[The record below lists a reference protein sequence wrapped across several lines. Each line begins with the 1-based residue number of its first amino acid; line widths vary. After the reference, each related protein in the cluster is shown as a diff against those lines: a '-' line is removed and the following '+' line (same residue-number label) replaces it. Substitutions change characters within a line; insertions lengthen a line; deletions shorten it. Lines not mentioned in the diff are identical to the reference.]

1 MRLRAEKP
9 VRGVSPKILPFQ
21 GRGTARAASGGGV
34 SDLGRGRPTDR
45 WSTPPP
51 PFGRSPSPSGG
62 GWLAVS
68 VALLLAGCGG
78 GGLHRL
84 VPDSPVKL
92 GRPYTVAGRTYVP
105 TDDPNYDQIGE
116 ASWYGNAEQGR
127 HTASGE
133 TFYRQRPSAAHKTL
147 PLPSYVEVTRLD
159 TGRRILVRVNDRGP
173 FARDR
178 ILDLSQEAAKELDI
192 DRVGRAMVRVRR
204 VNPKA
209 RDREKL
215 RRGYPVEL
223 ASVTPTATPPR
234 VGRIAPSMAGTVQQ
248 AYAPRPQPMPA
259 APAPPMLPPVAGR
272 QILIASPADP
282 DAADAV
288 ATALADEGARVVAT
302 GGGYRV
308 VTGPYIDDAA
318 FSAAL
323 ARLRTR
329 GYQGATAFD
338 PSTIQAPN
346 GPSLP

>member
-1 MRLRAEKP
+1 M
-9 VRGVSPKILPFQ
+9 
-21 GRGTARAASGGGV
+21 
-34 SDLGRGRPTDR
+34 
-45 WSTPPP
+45 
-51 PFGRSPSPSGG
+51 PSPAELRSSAKAGVQG
-62 GWLAVS
+62 CKRKRSWPWALAFAGEQWGAM
-68 VALLLAGCGG
+68 ALLVLLAGCGG

-84 VPDSPVKL
+84 VPDTPVKL

-178 ILDLSQEAAKELDI
+178 ILDLSLEAAKELDI
-192 DRVGRAMVRVRR
+192 DRAGRAMVRVRR
-204 VNPKA
+204 VTPKA
-209 RDREKL
+209 RDRETL

-223 ASVTPTATPPR
+223 ASVAPTATPPR
-234 VGRIAPSMAGTVQQ
+234 VGQVAPSMAGSVQQ
-248 AYAPRPQPMPA
+248 PYQSRPQPVPA
-259 APAPPMLPPVAGR
+259 APVFAAPTGVAPSVLPPVAGR
-272 QILIASPADP
+272 RILIASPTDP
-282 DAADAV
+282 DAADAI
-288 ATALADEGARVVAT
+288 ASALADEGARVVAT

-318 FSAAL
+318 LSAAL
-323 ARLRTR
+323 ARLRMR
-329 GYQGATAFD
+329 GYQGASVID
-338 PSTIQAPN
+338 PSTFQAPN

>member
-1 MRLRAEKP
+1 MRLRAEKRSGRWDFIAP
-9 VRGVSPKILPFQ
+9 VRAEPVEASSFFLPTPTKEERPFDRLRANGWGCSVVVS
-21 GRGTARAASGGGV
+21 G
-34 SDLGRGRPTDR
+34 
-45 WSTPPP
+45 
-51 PFGRSPSPSGG
+51 
-62 GWLAVS
+62 
-68 VALLLAGCGG
+68 ALLLAGCGG

-105 TDDPNYDQIGE
+105 TDDVNYDQIGE

-127 HTASGE
+127 RTASGE

-178 ILDLSQEAAKELDI
+178 ILDLSLEAAKELDI
-192 DRVGRAMVRVRR
+192 DRAGRAMVRVRR
-204 VNPKA
+204 VTPKA
-209 RDREKL
+209 RDRETL
-215 RRGYPVEL
+215 RRGYPVAL
-223 ASVTPTATPPR
+223 ASVAPTATPPR

-248 AYAPRPQPMPA
+248 PYVPRPQATPPSA
-259 APAPPMLPPVAGR
+259 APMTLPPVAGR
-272 QILIASPADP
+272 QILVASPADP

-288 ATALADEGARVVAT
+288 ATSLADEGARVVAT

-308 VTGPYIDDAA
+308 VTGPYIDDAGL
-318 FSAAL
+318 SAAL

-329 GYQGATAFD
+329 GYQGATIVD

>member
-1 MRLRAEKP
+1 M
-9 VRGVSPKILPFQ
+9 
-21 GRGTARAASGGGV
+21 
-34 SDLGRGRPTDR
+34 
-45 WSTPPP
+45 
-51 PFGRSPSPSGG
+51 
-62 GWLAVS
+62 LAGLS
-68 VALLLAGCGG
+68 LLAGCGG

-84 VPDSPVKL
+84 VPDTPVKL

-105 TDDPNYDQIGE
+105 TDDETYDQIGE

-178 ILDLSQEAAKELDI
+178 ILDLSLEAAKELDI
-192 DRVGRAMVRVRR
+192 DRAGRAMVRVRR
-204 VNPKA
+204 VTPRA

-223 ASVTPTATPPR
+223 ASVAPTATPRR

-248 AYAPRPQPMPA
+248 PYTPRPQPAPPVPA
-259 APAPPMLPPVAGR
+259 PPVPAPPAPAPIAPPAVAGR

-282 DAADAV
+282 DAADAL
-288 ATALADEGARVVAT
+288 ATSLADEGAHVVAT

-308 VTGPYIDDAA
+308 VTGPYGDDAA

-323 ARLRTR
+323 ARLRMR

>member
-1 MRLRAEKP
+1 L
-9 VRGVSPKILPFQ
+9 
-21 GRGTARAASGGGV
+21 
-34 SDLGRGRPTDR
+34 
-45 WSTPPP
+45 
-51 PFGRSPSPSGG
+51 
-62 GWLAVS
+62 S
-68 VALLLAGCGG
+68 VAFLLAGCGG

-84 VPDSPVKL
+84 VLDTPVKL

-105 TDDPNYDQIGE
+105 TDDVDYDQIGE

-178 ILDLSQEAAKELDI
+178 IVDLSLEAAKELDI
-192 DRVGRAMVRVRR
+192 DRAGRAMVRVRR
-204 VNPKA
+204 VTPSA

-223 ASVTPTATPPR
+223 ASVAPTATPPR

-248 AYAPRPQPMPA
+248 PYVPRPRPQPQPMAPSPTPPASPMP
-259 APAPPMLPPVAGR
+259 AGR
-272 QILIASPADP
+272 QVLIAAPADP
-282 DAADAV
+282 DAADAI
-288 ATALADEGARVVAT
+288 ATSLAGEGAHVVAS

-308 VTGPYIDDAA
+308 VTGPYSDDTSL
-318 FSAAL
+318 SAAL
-323 ARLRTR
+323 ARLRMR
-329 GYQGATAFD
+329 GYQGAIAFD